1 MTECLAATFSDLL
14 EFRKHSAQNPDDG
27 PANFVKFCA
36 ANFALSSAQLFQDL
50 LVMFLMQG
58 KRNGFF
64 VECGTGDGINLSNTF
79 LLEKQLQWTG
89 ILAEPAHC
97 WYESLKR
104 NRSAI
109 VDHHCV
115 WGRSGETLD
124 FLETGWA
131 ELSTI
136 TELRDRDF
144 NRLQR
149 QGGVTY
155 PVTTISLNDLLAIHK
170 APPIIDYLSIDT
182 EGSEYP
188 ILETF
193 DFERHRVNILTVEHN
208 FCEPERGN
216 ILGLLTGK
224 GYVRI
229 LDFLSRFD
237 DWYVLKSFLEQVSA
251 R

>member
-1 MTECLAATFSDLL
+1 MTDRLAATFANLL
-14 EFRKHSAQNPDDG
+14 EFRKHSVYNPDDEA
-27 PANFVKFCA
+27 ANFIKFCA

-50 LVMFLMQG
+50 LVMSLTQR
-58 KRNGFF
+58 KRHGFF
-64 VECGTGDGINLSNTF
+64 VEFGAGDGINLSNTF
-79 LLEKQLQWTG
+79 LLEKQLEWTG
-89 ILAEPAHC
+89 ILAEPARC
-97 WYESLKR
+97 WHESLKR

-109 VDHHCV
+109 VERRCV
-115 WGRSGETLD
+115 WSRSGETLD

-144 NRLQR
+144 NREQR

-188 ILETF
+188 ILEAF
-193 DFERHRVNILTVEHN
+193 DFERYRINILTVEHN

-216 ILGLLTGK
+216 ILRLLTEK
-224 GYVRI
+224 GYIRI

-237 DWYVLKSFLEQVSA
+237 DWYVLNSFLEQIA
-251 R
+251 AG

>member
-1 MTECLAATFSDLL
+1 MTECLAATFAALRA
-14 EFRKHSAQNPDDG
+14 FREHSAHNPDYG

-36 ANFALSSAQLFQDL
+36 ANFADSSAQLFQDL

-64 VECGTGDGINLSNTF
+64 VEFGAGDGINLSNTF

-89 ILAEPAHC
+89 ILAEPARC
-97 WYESLKR
+97 WHESLTR

-109 VDHHCV
+109 VERRCV
-115 WGRSGETLD
+115 WSRSGETLD
-124 FLETGWA
+124 FLEASSA
-131 ELSTI
+131 EVSTI
-136 TELRDRDF
+136 AEFRDRDF
-144 NRLQR
+144 NREER

-155 PVTTISLNDLLAIHK
+155 PVTTISLNDLLAVHK

-188 ILETF
+188 ILEAF
-193 DFERHRVNILTVEHN
+193 DFERYRVNILTVEHN

-237 DWYVLKSFLEQVSA
+237 DWYVLESFLEHA
-251 R
+251 PTR

>member
-14 EFRKHSAQNPDDG
+14 EFRKHSAHNPDDG
-27 PANFVKFCA
+27 AANFIKFCA

-50 LVMFLMQG
+50 LVVFLTQR
-58 KRNGFF
+58 KRHGFF
-64 VECGTGDGINLSNTF
+64 VEFGAGDGTNVSNTL
-79 LLEKQLQWTG
+79 LLEKQLEWTG

-97 WYESLKR
+97 WHESLTR
-104 NRSAI
+104 NRTAI
-109 VDHHCV
+109 VERQCV
-115 WGRSGETLD
+115 WSRSGETLD

-136 TELRDRDF
+136 AELRDRDF
-144 NRLQR
+144 NREQR

-155 PVTTISLNDLLAIHK
+155 PVTTISLNDLLALHK

-188 ILETF
+188 ILEAF
-193 DFERHRVNILTVEHN
+193 NFERYRVNILTVEHN

-216 ILGLLTGK
+216 ILGLLTRK

-251 R
+251 